1 MIIDLQMKNA
11 NLIERESVY
20 LFSQNYSI
28 ISLKL
33 TSGTDSGDPNS
44 GKIFDTGIIS
54 SGLNPFV
61 TIGSAIFIS
70 YTPNQDLTAK
80 VQGDCKEYS
89 LGQWMSISRHEIP
102 ESVEVNKPRLLAA

>member
-1 MIIDLQMKNA
+1 MVPVDGDIIWINGEDDPLHTA
-11 NLIERESVY
+11 
-20 LFSQNYSI
+20 
-28 ISLKL
+28 

-44 GKIFDTGIIS
+44 DKIFDTGIIS

-61 TIGSAIFIS
+61 TIGNAIFIS